1 MSQEGSADRRFES
14 DIEVTVRHFEKELE
28 LLKAKLLEMSALV
41 ESAVYRSVQ
50 GVVEKNE
57 ELAQQVLKNEARVNQ
72 LEIEIDD
79 MAISLLALQAPLA
92 ADLRLVTA
100 AIKINKDLERMGDL
114 SVSIAQNGLALMR
127 APMIHPLI
135 DIPHIAGLVQSM
147 VRKSLDAFV
156 NRDAELARSV
166 LASDDAVDNMRTASY
181 HELISF
187 MENNPQQ
194 IPEALRLLTV
204 VRHLERIADHAT
216 NIAEDV
222 LFLVRGIDVRH
233 HNEERTTVA
242 QS

>member
-1 MSQEGSADRRFES
+1 
-14 DIEVTVRHFEKELE
+14 VRHFEQELE
-28 LLKAKLLEMSALV
+28 QLKAKLLEMSALV

-57 ELAQQVLKNEARVNQ
+57 ELAQQVLRNEGRINQ

-100 AIKINKDLERMGDL
+100 AIKINNDLERMGDL
-114 SVSIAQNGLALMR
+114 SVSIAQSALALIKEPLIR
-127 APMIHPLI
+127 PLI
-135 DIPHIAGLVQSM
+135 DIPHIAGLAQGM

-181 HELISF
+181 HELVSF
-187 MENNPQQ
+187 MEKNPQE
-194 IPEALRLLTV
+194 IPQSLYLLSV
-204 VRHLERIADHAT
+204 IRNLERIADHAT

-222 LFLVRGIDVRH
+222 LFLVKGIDVRH
-233 HNEERTTVA
+233 HNEERSAVI
-242 QS
+242 SHR

>member
-1 MSQEGSADRRFES
+1 M
-14 DIEVTVRHFEKELE
+14 RHFEQELDK
-28 LLKAKLLEMSALV
+28 LKAKLLEMSALV

-57 ELAQQVLKNEARVNQ
+57 ELAQQVLKNEGRINQ

-100 AIKINKDLERMGDL
+100 AIKINNDLERMGDL
-114 SVSIAQNGLALMR
+114 SVSIAQSALALIR
-127 APMIHPLI
+127 EPLIRPLI
-135 DIPHIAGLVQSM
+135 DIPHIAGLAQGM
-147 VRKSLDAFV
+147 VRKALDAFV

-181 HELISF
+181 HELMSF

-194 IPEALRLLTV
+194 IPQALYLLSV
-204 VRHLERIADHAT
+204 IRNLERIADHAT
-216 NIAEDV
+216 NVAEDV
-222 LFLVRGIDVRH
+222 LFLVKGIDVRH
-233 HNEERTTVA
+233 HNEERAAMA